1 MKDHLASETKGNT
14 EGRMGCKDSGF
25 RGWVGYMQ
33 ADRELSL
40 GQTEFEGLDMQLD
53 GSSCGQPES

>member
-25 RGWVGYMQ
+25 RGIGRIYARRQ
-33 ADRELSL
+33 
-40 GQTEFEGLDMQLD
+40 
-53 GSSCGQPES
+53 